1 MLTVEGA
8 RFRHCDG
15 VSRRSFLKAGA
26 LGIGGIG
33 LADVLRA
40 EAHAG
45 IGSSRRAI
53 IHIHLDGGPPQMDM
67 IDPKP
72 DSPVEYRG
80 DIKTIRTS
88 IPGLHLS
95 ELMPKVAKSA
105 HRFAFLRSLVGAD
118 GKHNAFQC
126 QSGYKSS
133 DPAPA
138 GGWPAIGC
146 VVGRLLDKESESS
159 TPAFVDL
166 MQGRGLVRN
175 SARPGF
181 LGPSASPFR
190 PDISSMFKRELEE
203 GMKGELARLR
213 VGHTTSLRMSD
224 GLTVGR
230 LDDRLGLLK
239 GLDGTR
245 RTIDAAGMMGAFDS
259 FTSQAYG
266 ILTSGA
272 VAEAMDL
279 SREDPRVVERYVP
292 IMKESKLA
300 FFTSEGPQAAKK
312 LLLARRLVEA
322 GARVVNVSISDFD
335 THSKNSSRM
344 KQLVPIFDHAI
355 AALVEDLSERGML
368 DEVTVLAWGEF
379 GRTPK
384 INKNAGRDHWPKVAM
399 GMMAGGGLDVGQVI
413 GATDR
418 YAAEAIE
425 RPIHY
430 QDVIA
435 TLYHGLG
442 INPQTTTVADSN
454 GRPHYLLKHGRVIR
468 ELAG

>member
-15 VSRRSFLKAGA
+15 VSRRSFLKVGA

-45 IGSSRRAI
+45 VGSSRRAI

-80 DIKTIRTS
+80 DIKPISTS

-118 GKHNAFQC
+118 GQHNAFQC

-133 DPAPA
+133 DPAPV

-146 VVGRLLDKESESS
+146 VVGRLLEKESESS

-213 VGHTTSLRMSD
+213 NGHTTSLRMSK

-230 LDDRLGLLK
+230 LDDRLSLLQ
-239 GLDGTR
+239 GLDRTR
-245 RTIDAAGMMGAFDS
+245 RAIDAAGMMGAFDA

-292 IMKESKLA
+292 TMKESKLA

-335 THSKNSSRM
+335 THSKNFSRM

-384 INKNAGRDHWPKVAM
+384 VNKNAGRDHWPKVAM

-468 ELAG
+468 ELVG